1 MKSINSRP
9 QRSWLG
15 SLVQYFINH
24 LEAEAVGNEISRFFF
39 PVKNELSLVPYRW
52 NKVSKDLGSE
62 YENITST

>member
-1 MKSINSRP
+1 MP

-24 LEAEAVGNEISRFFF
+24 LEAGAVGNEISSFLGLFFF
-39 PVKNELSLVPYRW
+39 FLVKNELILVSYKW
-52 NKVSKDLGSE
+52 NKVSKDLGSG